1 MDKSIIYHMG
11 CSSKAHTTFSLAPY
25 VICMQCVIDCFRKV
39 ESPSCQSSSPTLWDF
54 FVVILVDQKGKE
66 ATHSEQVGS
75 ESMNQLTQKWSLF
88 HNQGS
93 KSKHHIAELNQV
105 NQPSRKSGWSGL

>member
-1 MDKSIIYHMG
+1 
-11 CSSKAHTTFSLAPY
+11 
-25 VICMQCVIDCFRKV
+25 MQCVIDCFWKV
-39 ESPSCQSSSPTLWDF
+39 ESKLSKFTSTLWEF
-54 FVVILVDQKGKE
+54 FVVLLVDQKGKG

-88 HNQGS
+88 HYQGS

-105 NQPSRKSGWSGL
+105 NQPSHKWGWSGL

>member
-1 MDKSIIYHMG
+1 MG
-11 CSSKAHTTFSLAPY
+11 KLIVQAVKVHRIPY
-25 VICMQCVIDCFRKV
+25 A
-39 ESPSCQSSSPTLWDF
+39 TF
-54 FVVILVDQKGKE
+54 FVVILVDQKGKG

-88 HNQGS
+88 HYQGS

-105 NQPSRKSGWSGL
+105 NQPSHKWGWSGL